1 MFVIFNDDYLAH
13 YGILRRSGRYPWGSG
28 STSENVRNKAFLDYV
43 DMMKKQG
50 LSDVEIARGAGI
62 TTTEL
67 RAAKSIAKNAAKAQN
82 IAMAQRLK
90 DKGWS
95 NVEIG
100 KRMDL
105 NESSVR
111 ALLAP
116 GQKDRTDILQT
127 TASMLKDQVAAK
139 GYIDIGAGVE
149 KQLGISETKLRTA
162 VAVLK
167 EQGYEVHT
175 VQVDQLGTN
184 TKTLVKVLAPKG
196 TTYRDIA
203 MNKDKIN
210 QITDFSDDGG
220 RSYSAIQP
228 PLQINSKRVGIN
240 YKEDGG
246 DQADGVIY
254 VRPGVDDISLGT
266 ARYAQVRIS
275 VDGTHY
281 LKGMAMYKDDLPP
294 GVDLVFNTNKKNTG
308 NKHDAMKAI
317 KDDPEN
323 PFGSIV
329 RQRLDPKTGKP
340 VSVMNM
346 VGSKEGAGEEG
357 GWDEWSR
364 NLSSQ
369 FLSKQ
374 SPSLAKTQL
383 DVTYESKRQDLED
396 IMRLTN
402 PVVRRKLLESY
413 ADGVDSAA
421 VHLKAAALPRQRTQ
435 VILPINSMKETEI
448 YAPNFRPGEKV
459 VLVRF
464 PHGGIFEIPE
474 LTVNNRNPA
483 AKKAL
488 GDAQDAIGIN
498 HKVAARLSGA
508 DFDGDTVLVIPNNS
522 RAIKTAPPLEGLKGF
537 DPQHSYPKYEGMK
550 VMSARTKGI
559 EMGVVS
565 NLITDMTIRGANPN
579 ELARAVR
586 HSMVVI
592 DAEKHELNWK
602 QSAIDNGISQLK
614 AKYQSSARG
623 GASTIISRKGSTV
636 SIPDQKPRSAKSG
649 GPVDKATGR
658 KVYEPTGEHW
668 VDKSTGKTVYKT
680 TKVNRL
686 ANTENAHT
694 LSSGTPIE
702 KVYADHS
709 NRLKD
714 LANEARRVAVNTQNP
729 HLSPSAK
736 KAYSKEVSSLNAKLD
751 LAYRNKPLERQA
763 QIIGNAEVHM
773 KRQADPDMD
782 SSELKKVK
790 ALALTKARMRTGA
803 SKTQIIITPSE
814 WDAIQA
820 GAISAHKLKDILDNA
835 DLDQV
840 KQLATPKTKVLM
852 TDIKRRR
859 AEAMIRS
866 GYTQSDIADALGVS
880 LTTLKTS
887 LAE

>member
-1 MFVIFNDDYLAH
+1 MFVIYDEAYLAH
-13 YGILRRSGRYPWGSG
+13 YGILRKSGRYPWGSG
-28 STSENVRNKAFLDYV
+28 SNSQNVRNKAFLDYV

-67 RAAKSIAKNAAKAQN
+67 RAAKSIAKNAAKAAN
-82 IAMAQRLK
+82 IAQAQRLK

-95 NVEIG
+95 NVAIG
-100 KRMDL
+100 ERMGL

-116 GQKDRTDILQT
+116 GQKDRTDVLQT
-127 TASMLKDQVAAK
+127 TANMLKDQVSEK

-149 KQLGISETKLRTA
+149 KHLGISEVKLKTA

-196 TTYRDIA
+196 TTYRDVA
-203 MNKDKIN
+203 MNKDKIQ

-228 PLQINSKRVGIN
+228 PLAINSKRVGIK

-294 GVDLVFNTNKKNTG
+294 GVDLLFNTNKNNTG
-308 NKHDAMKAI
+308 NKKDAMKPI

-329 RQRLDPKTGKP
+329 RQRLDPRSGKP
-340 VSVMNM
+340 TSVMNM
-346 VGSKEGAGEEG
+346 VGGKEGAGEEG
-357 GWDEWSR
+357 GWDAWSR

-374 SPSLAKTQL
+374 SPALAKSQL
-383 DVTYESKRQDLED
+383 DMTYEAKRQDLED

-435 VILPINSMKETEI
+435 VILPINSMRETEV
-448 YAPNFRPGEKV
+448 YAPNFRNGEKV
-459 VLVRF
+459 VLVRY
-464 PHGGIFEIPE
+464 PHGGIFELPE
-474 LTVNNRNPA
+474 LTVNNRVPA

-488 GDAQDAIGIN
+488 GDAKDAIGIN

-508 DFDGDTVLVIPNNS
+508 DFDGDTVLVIPNNN
-522 RAIKTAPPLEGLKGF
+522 RKIKTAPALDGLKGF
-537 DPQHSYPKYEGMK
+537 DPEHAYPGYEGMK
-550 VMSARTKGI
+550 KMSSRTKGL
-559 EMGVVS
+559 EMGIVS

-592 DAEKHELNWK
+592 DAEKKGLNWR

-614 AKYQSSARG
+614 EKYQGSSRG

-636 SIPDQKPRSAKSG
+636 SVPDFRPRSAARG
-649 GPVDKATGR
+649 GPVDKATGK
-658 KVYEPTGEHW
+658 KVFEPTNESW
-668 VDKSTGKTVYKT
+668 VDKASGKTVFKT
-680 TKVNRL
+680 VKVNRL
-686 ANTENAHT
+686 AFAKDAHD

-702 KVYADHS
+702 KVYANHA
-709 NRLKD
+709 NRLRD
-714 LANEARRVAVNTQNP
+714 LADQARRVAVNTQNP
-729 HLSPSAK
+729 QLSPSAK
-736 KAYSKEVSSLNAKLD
+736 KAYSKEVASLNAKLD

-763 QIIGNAEVHM
+763 QILGNAEVAM
-773 KRQADPDMD
+773 KRQANPDMD

-790 ALALTKARMRTGA
+790 TLALTKARVRTGA
-803 SKTQIIITPSE
+803 AKSQIIITPTE

-820 GAISAHKLKDILDNA
+820 GAISANKLKDILDNA

-852 TDIKRRR
+852 TNIKVLR
-859 AEAMIRS
+859 AKAMVAS
-866 GYTQSDIADALGVS
+866 GYTQSEIADALGVS
-880 LTTLKTS
+880 LTTLKSS
-887 LAE
+887 LSE